1 MTKLN
6 YEKLNSLKRGT
17 TSTTAESSV
26 VDFQPTCSPRS
37 HDPFTKWCLKCR
49 TPFEYAGLDERGPLI
64 KCCTDCR
71 VDLEQEA
78 RLNGLNPNLADDVL
92 VGAIKEIAATE
103 LVFVEQ
109 ARLAQRSRTAGNH
122 ARADH
127 HRNRMVLASKRK
139 QYLIARL
146 A

>member
-6 YEKLNSLKRGT
+6 HERLNKLKRGV
-17 TSTTAESSV
+17 TSTMAESSV
-26 VDFQPTCSPRS
+26 VDFQPIRSALS

-49 TPFEYAGLDERGPLI
+49 KPFEYAGLDERGPLI
-64 KCCTDCR
+64 KCCMDCR

-78 RLNGLNPNLADDVL
+78 RLNGLDPNLADDIL
-92 VGAIKEIAATE
+92 VRTIKQIAATE
-103 LVFVEQ
+103 LVIVEQ
-109 ARLAQRSRTAGNH
+109 ARLAHRSRTAGNR

-127 HRNRMVLASKRK
+127 HRNRMVLASKHK
-139 QYLIARL
+139 QHLIARL

>member
-6 YEKLNSLKRGT
+6 HEKLNKLKRGV
-17 TSTTAESSV
+17 TSTMAESSV
-26 VDFQPTCSPRS
+26 VDFQPTRSARS

-49 TPFEYAGLDERGPLI
+49 KPFEYAGLDERGPLI
-64 KCCTDCR
+64 KCCMDCR

-78 RLNGLNPNLADDVL
+78 RLNGLDPNLADDVL
-92 VGAIKEIAATE
+92 VRAIKQIAATE

-109 ARLAQRSRTAGNH
+109 ARLAQLSRTTGNR

-139 QYLIARL
+139 QYLVARL